1 MVYLACDP
9 SKLVR
14 ARKKVMESS
23 KEKDRAKQEK
33 VVGMSYDG
41 RRDRNARAMVPDP
54 SGKPKMRTII
64 EEHESVTEE
73 PSGRYLGHFTP
84 QSPGSNEK
92 PALKVAQGLLAIL
105 EEYDSTNSLQVLGG
119 DSTSMNTGWKGGS
132 HAHLEE
138 LLGRRLFWAICQLHV
153 NELPLRH
160 LIKQIDGP
168 TSSDKGFLGPVCSL
182 LSKVEQMAFNPKFR
196 ALPGGEDLI
205 PLSDEVLE
213 GMSTDQKTCYK
224 LVNSIKQGCL
234 PISMQDLKCG
244 PLNHA
249 RFVHIFSLLCWQ
261 HTF

>member
-1 MVYLACDP
+1 MAYLAVDP
-9 SKLVR
+9 SKVVR
-14 ARKKVMESS
+14 ARKKVITSA

-33 VVGMSYDG
+33 IVGMSYDG
-41 RRDRNARAMVPDP
+41 RRDRNTRAMVPDP
-54 SGKPKMRTII
+54 SGKPKMRTIV

-73 PSGRYLGHFTP
+73 PSGQYLGHFTP
-84 QSPGSNEK
+84 EPASSSER

-119 DSTSMNTGWKGGS
+119 DSTAMNTGWRGGS

-138 LLGRRLFWAICQLHV
+138 LLGRKLFWAICQLHV

-182 LSKVEQMAFNPKFR
+182 LSKVEQMPFNPNFK
-196 ALPGGEDLI
+196 ALSGGEDLI
-205 PLSDEVLE
+205 PLADEILE

-224 LVNSIKQGCL
+224 LVNALKQGSL
-234 PISMQDLKCG
+234 PISLQDLKCG

-249 RFVHIFSLLCWQ
+249 RFICSLFAGNFSS
-261 HTF
+261 F